1 MQKLFSSII
10 LIFSFLFQPQ
20 TQAGNLA
27 PNILILGDSLSA
39 AYNIPV
45 TQSWPALFS
54 NNIRAHHPETRVT
67 NASISGETTF
77 GGAKR
82 LPQLLESI
90 QPSHLIV
97 ELGGNDGLRG
107 LKFAQSREN
116 LNRMITLARAK
127 NISVLLIGVDLPP
140 NLGPAYN
147 QRFQQIFE
155 SLSATHDIDYLAH
168 FLGGVAADKPEYM
181 QTDGIHPTAL
191 AQPILAEKVLAVM
204 LAMLGKK
211 LQRLLP
217 IGW

>member
-1 MQKLFSSII
+1 MQKLFSGIA
-10 LIFSFLFQPQ
+10 LIFSFLFLSQ

-45 TQSWPALFS
+45 AQSWPSLFS
-54 NNIRAHHPETRVT
+54 NNIRAHYPETRVT

-82 LPQLLESI
+82 LPQLLERI
-90 QPSHLIV
+90 QPSHLII

-107 LKFAQSREN
+107 LKFTQSREN
-116 LNRMITLARAK
+116 LNHMITLAIAQ

-155 SLSATHDIDYLAH
+155 SLSETHDIDYLAH
-168 FLGGVAADKPEYM
+168 FLNGVAADKPEYM

-191 AQPILAEKVLAVM
+191 AQPILAEKVSSVM
-204 LAMLGKK
+204 LEMFGS
-211 LQRLLP
+211 
-217 IGW
+217 